1 LQGLTVSLPAAGLM
15 AGDARSCVERLWR
28 EHGSALEA
36 FLYRRTGSHA
46 DAIELAQETYVR
58 MLQIKDM
65 AGIRDPKAYMF
76 SIAANLAVEHA
87 TRQGRARGTLDIS
100 DPVLE
105 AELAHTPG
113 FAEQIDEADSAAR
126 LGEVLAQ
133 VAPRLRA
140 AFWLQH
146 AHGMSYEEIARH
158 LGVSRETVKKDLSKV
173 MLHCRQRLEP
183 P

>member
-1 LQGLTVSLPAAGLM
+1 
-15 AGDARSCVERLWR
+15 
-28 EHGSALEA
+28 
-36 FLYRRTGSHA
+36 
-46 DAIELAQETYVR
+46 
-58 MLQIKDM
+58 
-65 AGIRDPKAYMF
+65 
-76 SIAANLAVEHA
+76 
-87 TRQGRARGTLDIS
+87 
-100 DPVLE
+100 
-105 AELAHTPG
+105 
-113 FAEQIDEADSAAR
+113 
-126 LGEVLAQ
+126 VLAQ

>member
-1 LQGLTVSLPAAGLM
+1 MEDDTRA
-15 AGDARSCVERLWR
+15 CVERLFR

-36 FLYRRTGSHA
+36 FLYRRTGSHP
-46 DAIELAQETYVR
+46 DAIELAQETYAR

-65 AGIRDPKAYMF
+65 PGIRNPRAYMF
-76 SIAANLAVEHA
+76 SVAANLGVENA
-87 TRQGRARGTLDIS
+87 TRQHRANRTLDIS

-105 AELAHTPG
+105 TELSHDPD
-113 FAEQIDEADSAAR
+113 FAEQIQEADSATR
-126 LGEVLAQ
+126 LEEVLAEL
-133 VAPRLRA
+133 APRLRA

-158 LGVSRETVKKDLSKV
+158 LGVSKETVKKDLSKV
-173 MLHCRQRLEP
+173 MQHCRQRLEP

>member
-1 LQGLTVSLPAAGLM
+1 M
-15 AGDARSCVERLWR
+15 GDGSRSWVERLVR

-65 AGIRDPKAYMF
+65 DAIRNPKAYMF
-76 SIAANLAVEHA
+76 SVAANLGTEHS
-87 TRQGRARGTLDIS
+87 TRQGHARGTLDIS

-105 AELAHTPG
+105 AELSHDPS
-113 FAEQIDEADSAAR
+113 FAEQIDHADRAAR
-126 LGEVLAQ
+126 VREALAELP
-133 VAPRLRA
+133 AKCRA
-140 AFWLQH
+140 AFYLKYG
-146 AHGMSYEEIARH
+146 HGMSYEEIAQH
-158 LGVSRETVKKDLSKV
+158 LGVSMHMVKKYLSQAI
-173 MLHCRQRLEP
+173 LHCRRRLAP